1 MKICPKCHREYDDEM
16 NYCLD
21 DGTSLDSNAEKT
33 IPFGINSAR
42 TNPYGGE
49 PTFRQSNQNYPKRK
63 KSAFGLIAAG
73 IIAGALITVGL
84 TGYALVR
91 SLRNFGAALST
102 ANNTS
107 AGTPKLSPTPTAKI
121 TPVVKSDQVKV
132 ELLGKVK
139 SGFDR
144 TYLKCRLTNNSDSI
158 IEQPQIELTLYK
170 NDVKI
175 GTTGERSQLKYL
187 KPGQSVPVWIS
198 LSEKEEAYTAARFE
212 DDADYTVFGGDAE
225 RLFPNLIY
233 SDAKLTSEEGSILI
247 NFRSFKETYYEVK
260 GTIENRDYDL
270 VNADLFVLFYDAN
283 SEIVG
288 ITSTSPPELKRGE
301 KAAFE
306 ASMSRRSLFGVPV
319 RFELIAVDDSRK
331 N

>member
-1 MKICPKCHREYDDEM
+1 M

-21 DGTSLDSNAEKT
+21 DGTSLDPNAEKT
-33 IPFGINSAR
+33 ISFGANAAR
-42 TNPYGGE
+42 TNRYGGE
-49 PTFRQSNQNYPKRK
+49 NTAGQSGLPTHVDAARK
-63 KSAFGLIAAG
+63 KTSFGLIVSG
-73 IIAGALITVGL
+73 ILVGVFVLVGL
-84 TGYALVR
+84 VGYSVIS
-91 SLRNFGAALST
+91 SLRNFG
-102 ANNTS
+102 S
-107 AGTPKLSPTPTAKI
+107 ASKTTNSAPSGSPRLSPSPAAKI
-121 TPVVKSDQVKV
+121 DPVIKAEQVKL
-132 ELLGKVK
+132 ELIGKVK

-144 TYLKCRLTNNSDSI
+144 TYLKCRLTNASDKVLERPRI
-158 IEQPQIELTLYK
+158 NLTLYK

-175 GTTGERSQLKYL
+175 GTTGEDSQLKYL
-187 KPGQSVPVWIS
+187 KPGQSVPIWIS
-198 LSEKEEAYTAARFE
+198 LSEKEESYTAARP
-212 DDADYTVFGGDAE
+212 DQDADYKAYGGDAE

-260 GTIENRDYDL
+260 GTVENRDYDL
-270 VNADLFVLFYDAN
+270 VNADLFVLFYDAD

-301 KAAFE
+301 KAVFE
-306 ASMSRRSLFGVPV
+306 ASISRRSLFGVPV